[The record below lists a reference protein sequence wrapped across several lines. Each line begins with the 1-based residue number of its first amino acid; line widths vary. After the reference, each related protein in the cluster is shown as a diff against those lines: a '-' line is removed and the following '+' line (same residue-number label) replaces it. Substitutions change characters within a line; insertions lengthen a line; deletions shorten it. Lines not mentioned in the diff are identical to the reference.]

1 MNVKRTLKII
11 AVVVCNPHMVLAS
24 VILTTIN
31 ILESLIDKLDD
42 ALRNARNWM
51 EGKAESAPI
60 FAKKLS
66 DQLQEESNRLQRK
79 KAAKST
85 KYWVR

>member
-11 AVVVCNPHMVLAS
+11 ALVVCNPHMVLAS

-31 ILESLIDKLDD
+31 ILESLIEKSDT
-42 ALRNARNWM
+42 ALRNSRNWV
-51 EGKAESAPI
+51 EGKTESAPI

-66 DQLQEESNRLQRK
+66 NQLREESDRFK
-79 KAAKST
+79 VKS
-85 KYWVR
+85 